1 MASEIKHSW
10 NGTILTIESDSGVSS
25 MDLQGPTGKTGCRG
39 PQGPAGIIINEQ
51 GDIDLNGY
59 ATEQYVDEKVA
70 NIEGVD
76 LSNYYTKQETLA
88 AMPVIP
94 SKVSSFENDA
104 AYVPQE
110 ILQQFAGECFEF
122 FATKEDLEDVF
133 NYIQENGGTS
143 SGASSWNDLTDKPFY
158 TTYEEP
164 ATITLTFDGNT
175 TGKETVSALDE
186 DGVFVKVSDSCPKDE
201 WLIGG
206 TLNIRSD
213 GSTQS
218 ITLKESHLTN
228 ISNVAGFTGS
238 GTIVGGAILI
248 ARDAVT
254 IEEAGVEFSSG
265 VWFMCASDTSYV
277 SSLTYTDD
285 GERVT
290 PIDEKYIPDTIARTE
305 DMLSV
310 REDVNQAIIDIEKLD
325 NDMFFG
331 DSEADMY
338 GTRIDYNENDPD
350 GVGYV
355 ANRTHYDG
363 RVVTIN
369 ALLSRTIL
377 EEDYINDS
385 IGELVYVS
393 SFIPERNLLVGGQI
407 QSIHFNSTS
416 QDIDRHDSKII
427 AEPDIVDVEC
437 DSGTA
442 YTISANIVYTIWGG
456 ELRDDKILVVT
467 ADNTV
472 IGGYAYKKGIYFPVF
487 KSASRSA
494 PSTINGDKRIEYQC
508 YGGVYKLSY
517 IGAEGEIKQLDEK
530 FIPDTIA
537 RVADI
542 PVGGGVSETKVA
554 QLVLDQLYGIFHQ
567 LHATGEAYIFP
578 ATGSGE
584 IALGMNEDGTIKIT
598 SAM

>member
-1 MASEIKHSW
+1 
-10 NGTILTIESDSGVSS
+10 
-25 MDLQGPTGKTGCRG
+25 
-39 PQGPAGIIINEQ
+39 
-51 GDIDLNGY
+51 
-59 ATEQYVDEKVA
+59 
-70 NIEGVD
+70 
-76 LSNYYTKQETLA
+76 
-88 AMPVIP
+88 
-94 SKVSSFENDA
+94 
-104 AYVPQE
+104 
-110 ILQQFAGECFEF
+110 
-122 FATKEDLEDVF
+122 
-133 NYIQENGGTS
+133 
-143 SGASSWNDLTDKPFY
+143 
-158 TTYEEP
+158 
-164 ATITLTFDGNT
+164 
-175 TGKETVSALDE
+175 
-186 DGVFVKVSDSCPKDE
+186 
-201 WLIGG
+201 
-206 TLNIRSD
+206 
-213 GSTQS
+213 
-218 ITLKESHLTN
+218 
-228 ISNVAGFTGS
+228 
-238 GTIVGGAILI
+238 
-248 ARDAVT
+248 
-254 IEEAGVEFSSG
+254 
-265 VWFMCASDTSYV
+265 
-277 SSLTYTDD
+277 
-285 GERVT
+285 
-290 PIDEKYIPDTIARTE
+290 
-305 DMLSV
+305 
-310 REDVNQAIIDIEKLD
+310 
-325 NDMFFG
+325 MFFG

-472 IGGYAYKKGIYFPVF
+472 IGGYAYKKGIYFPIF

-494 PSTINGDKRIEYQC
+494 PSTIGGDKRIEYQC

-530 FIPDTIA
+530 YIPDTIA

-542 PVGGGVSETKVA
+542 PIGGSGGVSETKVA

-584 IALGMNEDGTIKIT
+584 IALGMNGDGTIKIT